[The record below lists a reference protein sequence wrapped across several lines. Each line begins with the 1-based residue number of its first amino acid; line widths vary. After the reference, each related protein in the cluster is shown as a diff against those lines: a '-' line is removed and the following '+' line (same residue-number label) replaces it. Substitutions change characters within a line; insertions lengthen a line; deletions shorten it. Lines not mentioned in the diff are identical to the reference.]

1 MNRRTISLLS
11 LLCLGSLSSMAQVKL
26 PPLFSDNM
34 VLQQQAQAPIW
45 GESKPGKTVEIKT
58 SWDGKKY
65 SVQADADGKWEIA
78 VSTPQA
84 GGPYTIR
91 ISDGK
96 PVELKNVLIGEVW
109 LCSGQSNMEMQVE
122 GWGKVMNYEQE
133 KVEANQYPNIRFLL
147 VEKATSSQPIEELS
161 VATGGWQVCSAQSV
175 ADFSAAAY
183 FFGRNLHQNLHVPIG
198 LIDTSW
204 GGTYAESWTSRK
216 ALSTL
221 PYMRDR
227 LEQVADLPASKE
239 GREEKFRQDV
249 EAWSANVAKAD
260 KGYVGGKALWASA
273 DFDDTDWAQM
283 DMPGW
288 IQEKGLPGFNGIVW
302 FRKTIDIPA
311 KWAGKELTLEFGSV
325 DDNDFT
331 YFNGV
336 EVGHTEGWMAP
347 RRYTIPKDLVKA
359 GKAVIAVRVMDTGG
373 NGGFGGDA
381 RSMVLRRSDSDALAL
396 AGDWKYQPSLS
407 MRDVPPM
414 PINTANEPNIP
425 AFLFNAMLN
434 PLVPYA
440 IKGAI
445 WYQGEANTG
454 DAYRYRDLL
463 PLMITDWRSQWGYDF
478 PFYIVQ
484 LANFMS
490 QQAEPSESA
499 WAELR
504 EAQAHTLHLNN
515 TGMAVTIDIGDAYDI
530 HPKNKQEV
538 GRRLA
543 LAARA
548 QTYGEDIPY
557 SSPMYKGYQIEGNKI
572 RVSFS
577 HTYGL
582 LKAKDGGKLQGFS
595 IAGPDHKFHWADA
608 VVDGQTI
615 VVSSPEVP
623 MPLAVRYAWADNPV
637 CNVYNKADLPLSPFR
652 TDDWKGVTRGN
663 E

>member
-1 MNRRTISLLS
+1 MNKLKLITLSVLS
-11 LLCLGSLSSMAQVKL
+11 LGSMVSMAQVKL
-26 PPLFSDNM
+26 SPLFSDNM
-34 VLQQQAQAPIW
+34 VLQQQSQAPIW
-45 GESKPGKTVEIKT
+45 GETKPGKTVEVRT
-58 SWDGKKY
+58 SWDGKEY
-65 SVQADADGKWEIA
+65 AVRADAEGKWEIA

-84 GGPYTIR
+84 GGPYSIR

-133 KVEANQYPNIRFLL
+133 KVEAEQYPQIRFLL
-147 VEKATSSQPIEELS
+147 VDKATSSQPIEHLS
-161 VATGGWQVCSAQSV
+161 AATGGWQVCSAKSV

-204 GGTYAESWTSRK
+204 GGTYAESWTSRQ
-216 ALSTL
+216 ALSSL
-221 PYMRDR
+221 PYMRTP
-227 LEQVADLPASKE
+227 LEQAKDLPASRE

-249 EAWSANVAKAD
+249 AAWSAGIAQID
-260 KGYVGGKALWASA
+260 KGYADGQALWAAA
-273 DFDDTDWAQM
+273 DFDDNDWPQM
-283 DMPGW
+283 HMPGW
-288 IQEKGLPGFNGIVW
+288 IQQQGLPGFNGIVW

-311 KWAGKELTLEFGSV
+311 RWAGKELTLEFGSI

-336 EVGHTEGWMAP
+336 EVGHTENWMLP
-347 RRYTIPKDLVKA
+347 RKYTIPKELVKA

-373 NGGFGGDA
+373 NGGFGGEA
-381 RSMVLRRSDSDALAL
+381 GSLVLRRSSEEALAL

-407 MRDVPPM
+407 MGDVPPM
-414 PINTANEPNIP
+414 PVNTANEPNIP
-425 AFLFNAMLN
+425 SFLFNAMLN
-434 PLVPYA
+434 PLVPYC

-445 WYQGEANTG
+445 WYQGEANTAQ
-454 DAYRYRDLL
+454 AYRYRDLL
-463 PLMITDWRSQWGYDF
+463 PLMITDWRNQWGYEF

-484 LANFMS
+484 LANFMG
-490 QQAEPSESA
+490 QQSEPGESA

-504 EAQAHTLHLNN
+504 EAQARTLHLNN
-515 TGMAVTIDIGDAYDI
+515 TGMAVTIDIGDAFDI

-543 LAARA
+543 LVARA
-548 QTYGEDIPY
+548 QTYGEKIPC
-557 SSPMYKGYQIEGNKI
+557 SSPMYQSYRIEGNKI
-572 RVSFS
+572 RLSFS
-577 HTYGL
+577 NTYGL
-582 LKAKDGGKLQGFS
+582 LKAKDGGRLQGFS

-615 VVSSPEVP
+615 LVSSPEVP
-623 MPLAVRYAWADNPV
+623 VPLAVRYAWADNPV

>member
-11 LLCLGSLSSMAQVKL
+11 LLCLGSLSAMAQVKL

-147 VEKATSSQPIEELS
+147 VEKATSSQPIEELN

-311 KWAGKELTLEFGSV
+311 KWAGKELTLDLYKSDKDVTEVKDIDAAALTDTGEGETV
-325 DDNDFT
+325 ALQDDVVVESQS
-331 YFNGV
+331 NGV
-336 EVGHTEGWMAP
+336 TQTAALPYETAREGH
-347 RRYTIPKDLVKA
+347 
-359 GKAVIAVRVMDTGG
+359 
-373 NGGFGGDA
+373 
-381 RSMVLRRSDSDALAL
+381 SVL
-396 AGDWKYQPSLS
+396 
-407 MRDVPPM
+407 
-414 PINTANEPNIP
+414 
-425 AFLFNAMLN
+425 
-434 PLVPYA
+434 
-440 IKGAI
+440 
-445 WYQGEANTG
+445 
-454 DAYRYRDLL
+454 
-463 PLMITDWRSQWGYDF
+463 
-478 PFYIVQ
+478 
-484 LANFMS
+484 
-490 QQAEPSESA
+490 
-499 WAELR
+499 
-504 EAQAHTLHLNN
+504 H
-515 TGMAVTIDIGDAYDI
+515 
-530 HPKNKQEV
+530 
-538 GRRLA
+538 
-543 LAARA
+543 
-548 QTYGEDIPY
+548 
-557 SSPMYKGYQIEGNKI
+557 
-572 RVSFS
+572 
-577 HTYGL
+577 
-582 LKAKDGGKLQGFS
+582 
-595 IAGPDHKFHWADA
+595 
-608 VVDGQTI
+608 
-615 VVSSPEVP
+615 
-623 MPLAVRYAWADNPV
+623 
-637 CNVYNKADLPLSPFR
+637 
-652 TDDWKGVTRGN
+652 
-663 E
+663 